1 VQAVE
6 KTLDC
11 PMISQAV
18 PTSLT
23 KKGRLYKPIAL
34 LASAMCFMQP
44 VVSPFF
50 MAAFD

>member
-1 VQAVE
+1 MTNSEEELVQALE

-23 KKGRLYKPIAL
+23 K
-34 LASAMCFMQP
+34 
-44 VVSPFF
+44 
-50 MAAFD
+50 